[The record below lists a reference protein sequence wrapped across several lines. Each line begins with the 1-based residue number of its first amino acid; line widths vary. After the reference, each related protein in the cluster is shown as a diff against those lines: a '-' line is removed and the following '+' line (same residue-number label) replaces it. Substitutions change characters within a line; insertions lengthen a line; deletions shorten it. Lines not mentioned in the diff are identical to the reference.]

1 MAVIRRSPA
10 TDEKRELWTVAPL
23 RRRHWLPLHRRRRRW
38 PYIQRVATEQAGG
51 APGGQGWP
59 GPGPLA
65 TGKAW
70 RPQQRPALR
79 RQRSTFLPVAFWR
92 AARVWI
98 TRLFFSM
105 VVVLTMAVSFTGA
118 LRSYPPSEVVPPP
131 QQSNGLWLG
140 FRWFSGDFE
149 DSELQALLVRVQRN
163 RLQSLFV
170 YVGAIGPNGTLP
182 ASHGPGLVRIEQA
195 LQQAGLD
202 RSVQVLAWVE
212 GTRGA
217 GAGLPPQPKLE
228 SLPVRAEVQRE
239 LGTLLTQNPVAG
251 LHLEIQGVRD
261 GDAAFVSWLAEL
273 RDTVL
278 APEQTLSVG
287 VPPLRSRWLPGP
299 LGKHCWSPSYMAQ
312 VAAHVNQIAVHTF
325 DTGLPLPGLYQR
337 WLEDQVSELLPV
349 VLQELALRQGE
360 TLTRWAS
367 RSSRSS
373 ASQAKPAFSVLF
385 GIPSF
390 SERRLNHFPS
400 AENVGVASQALIAA
414 LVRERRAVPD
424 RLSQQ
429 LQVGYGLFA
438 DWTTQDDEWQALS
451 HYWH

>member
-1 MAVIRRSPA
+1 MAVIRRSSA
-10 TDEKRELWTVAPL
+10 EDEKRELWTVAPL
-23 RRRHWLPLHRRRRRW
+23 RRRHWLPLHRRRRPW
-38 PYIQRVATEQAGG
+38 PYIQRVAMEQAG
-51 APGGQGWP
+51 APSGQEWP
-59 GPGPLA
+59 GPGTLA
-65 TGKAW
+65 AGKAW

-79 RQRSTFLPVAFWR
+79 RQRSTLLPVAFWR
-92 AARVWI
+92 AAQAWI
-98 TRLFFSM
+98 ARLFISM
-105 VVVLTMAVSFTGA
+105 VVVLTMAASFTGA
-118 LRSYPPSEVVPPP
+118 LRPYPPSEVVPPP

-140 FRWFSGDFE
+140 FRWFSGDFD
-149 DSELQALLVRVQRN
+149 DSELQALLARVQRN

-182 ASHGPGLVRIEQA
+182 ASHGPGLVRIQQA
-195 LQQAGLD
+195 LQQIGWD
-202 RSVQVLAWVE
+202 RSVRVLAWVE
-212 GTRGA
+212 GTRMA

-228 SLPVRAEVQRE
+228 SLPVRAEVQRR
-239 LGTLLTQNPVAG
+239 LWTLLTQNPVAG
-251 LHLEIQGVRD
+251 LHLEIKGVRD
-261 GDAAFVSWLAEL
+261 GDVTFVSWLAEL

-287 VPPLRSRWLPGP
+287 VPPLRSRWLPGL
-299 LGKHCWSPSYMAQ
+299 LGKHCWSPSYMAE
-312 VAAHVNQIAVHTF
+312 VAARVNQIAVHTF

-337 WLEDQVSELLPV
+337 WLEDQVSELVPV
-349 VLQELALRQGE
+349 VLQELALRQAKTVTTRAPRSTRSPTGE
-360 TLTRWAS
+360 
-367 RSSRSS
+367 
-373 ASQAKPAFSVLF
+373 AKPTFSVLF

-390 SERRLNHFPS
+390 AERRLNHFPS

-424 RLSQQ
+424 SLSQQ